1 MCLMYTVSV
10 CASCTQSLYVPHVQ
24 SISLILFGI
33 PLTLFVHTHSLCTHS
48 LSLYTP
54 TLTYRVIVSDTQR
67 LPHTE
72 NDTQVYVCTQS
83 ICAHKCVAVCCSV
96 LQCAAV
102 CHTQRLTRKSI
113 RAHKDF
119 LSAESET
126 LTGDSHIRRHAYMC
140 LCMCTHTDSHTTHR
154 KSLCAHR
161 DVRVS
166 LCMTQHMYLHI
177 ETFCVLCV
185 SLCVCTYTGKCIT
198 HNTQKH
204 IDRLTHHTQKH
215 IHRLTHNTQKHIH
228 RLTHHT
234 QKHIHRLTHHTQKH
248 IDRLHIHRQM

>member
-24 SISLILFGI
+24 SISLILFCI

-113 RAHKDF
+113 CAHQDF

-126 LTGDSHIRRHAYMC
+126 R
-140 LCMCTHTDSHTTHR
+140 
-154 KSLCAHR
+154 
-161 DVRVS
+161 
-166 LCMTQHMYLHI
+166 
-177 ETFCVLCV
+177 
-185 SLCVCTYTGKCIT
+185 
-198 HNTQKH
+198 
-204 IDRLTHHTQKH
+204 RLTHTEARIHVPLYVHT
-215 IHRLTHNTQKHIH
+215 HRLTHNTQKVSMC
-228 RLTHHT
+228 T
-234 QKHIHRLTHHTQKH
+234 
-248 IDRLHIHRQM
+248 

>member
-24 SISLILFGI
+24 SISLILFCI
-33 PLTLFVHTHSLCTHS
+33 PLTLFVHTHSLCAHSLSLCTLTLFVHTHSLCTHS

-113 RAHKDF
+113 CAHQDF

-126 LTGDSHIRRHAYMC
+126 R
-140 LCMCTHTDSHTTHR
+140 
-154 KSLCAHR
+154 
-161 DVRVS
+161 
-166 LCMTQHMYLHI
+166 
-177 ETFCVLCV
+177 
-185 SLCVCTYTGKCIT
+185 
-198 HNTQKH
+198 
-204 IDRLTHHTQKH
+204 RLTHTEARIHVPLYVHT
-215 IHRLTHNTQKHIH
+215 HRLTHNTQKVSMC
-228 RLTHHT
+228 T
-234 QKHIHRLTHHTQKH
+234 
-248 IDRLHIHRQM
+248 